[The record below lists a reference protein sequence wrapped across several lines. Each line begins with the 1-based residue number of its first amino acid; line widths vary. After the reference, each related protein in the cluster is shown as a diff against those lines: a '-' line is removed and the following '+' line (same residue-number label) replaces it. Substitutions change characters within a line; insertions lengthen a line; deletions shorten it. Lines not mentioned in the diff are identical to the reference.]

1 MSFFAL
7 LIKPRRKAVALR
19 DGVCLFV
26 CRLKR
31 VLVGHWPNWPS
42 SAAVAHGR
50 QHRFAAGPSVRK
62 DQYALATDE
71 QTNKLKNKQT
81 DKQKDICKL
90 YGEC

>member
-1 MSFFAL
+1 MLSTFF
-7 LIKPRRKAVALR
+7 KTSQCGPNGPHDNPPPRRR
-19 DGVCLFV
+19 HQY
-26 CRLKR
+26 
-31 VLVGHWPNWPS
+31 VGHWPNWPS

-81 DKQKDICKL
+81 DKQKDVCKL